1 MHQAVQTD
9 GATGGSGRFFRL
21 DPLALPVRHA
31 ERGGAY
37 IIDRDRAVVRRSA
50 RGLVA
55 TLDVPVSAYR
65 GIAVRMSSEDEGESL
80 RVVVELMHPD
90 PALSLPL
97 VVADDPEVAGVDW
110 IAWGRALNL
119 PLLVVEPDGTV
130 SSPDDGVGG
139 VAARMSGVRRGG
151 VPFRGRRSRFAR
163 RRKIGAF
170 HAIERLEGRE
180 IIARD

>member
-1 MHQAVQTD
+1 MHQAAKTD
-9 GATGGSGRFFRL
+9 EANGGSGRFFRL

-65 GIAVRMSSEDEGESL
+65 GVAVRMTAEDEAGNL
-80 RVVVELMHPD
+80 RVVVELMHKD

-97 VVADDPEVAGVDW
+97 VVADDPEAVAPDW
-110 IAWGRALNL
+110 IAWGKALGL
-119 PLLVVEPDGTV
+119 PLLFVEQDGTV
-130 SSPDDGVGG
+130 SSPDGGSDG
-139 VAARMSGVRRGG
+139 AAPTTTGARRGG
-151 VPFRGRRSRFAR
+151 MPFRGRRSRFAR
-163 RRKIGAF
+163 RRKPGAF
-170 HAIERLEGRE
+170 HSIERLQGRE
-180 IIARD
+180 IIARN